1 MIPPGS
7 EFYAYRKDSVIV
19 NFEDTK
25 YETHYFTGI
34 KGSDLF
40 NEITRTLLHG
50 EDETLY
56 ELKLFS
62 GTPFNLAWT
71 IPFEGLSTSLELVL
85 TKSIYSSVV

>member
-7 EFYAYRKDSVIV
+7 EFFVYREDSVIV
-19 NFEDTK
+19 NFEDKK
-25 YETHYFTGI
+25 YEIHYFTSI
-34 KGSDLF
+34 KGSDLL

-56 ELKLFS
+56 ELTLFS

-71 IPFEGLSTSLELVL
+71 IPFEGLPTSLELVL
-85 TKSIYSSVV
+85 TKSIYSLVV